1 MAQIPFIVNSSLESD
16 PITSGLIN
24 TNKFKPIISSKTPSS
39 SLIFPSLKASC
50 LIADL
55 TSVVGQKEKFQKL
68 LESGLQFIQ
77 SNTKPFILLKPSSAE
92 EPTESLSVAN
102 NLLFELSKVSKKTPV
117 VTVAWSEVM
126 AVKTIMF
133 MLSKVEKGREGRQ
146 EDPEE
151 QLSEVMVTARVLA
164 ALNKTGMLGESEAGR
179 ELLEETSFLGNLPS
193 TYTRLPQQL
202 QSYLEEDRSY

>member
-1 MAQIPFIVNSSLESD
+1 MAQVPVIVNSSLESD

-24 TNKFKPIISSKTPSS
+24 TNKFNPVISPKTPTS

-55 TSVVGQKEKFQKL
+55 TSVVGQEEKFQKL

-77 SNTKPFILLKPSSAE
+77 SNTKPFILLKPSSPE
-92 EPTESLSVAN
+92 EPSESLTVVN

-126 AVKTIMF
+126 AVKTILF
-133 MLSKVEKGREGRQ
+133 MLSKLENVPGRQ

-151 QLSEVMVTARVLA
+151 QLSEVSVTARVLA
-164 ALNKTGMLGESEAGR
+164 ALTKTGMLGESEAGG
-179 ELLEETSFLGNLPS
+179 ELLEKTSFLGNLPS
-193 TYTRLPQQL
+193 IFTTLPQQL
-202 QSYLEEDRSY
+202 KNCLEEDRSY